1 MVKLLEAR
9 KVGVPELGIKLVVYA
24 WGIQTGPGLIE
35 VVADKVEIGHND
47 GVSKRPHML
56 YEDAQDPPPFE
67 RGVGVEVRNKYVER
81 TKGGVRPEK

>member
-9 KVGVPELGIKLVVYA
+9 KVGVPELGIELVVNA
-24 WGIQTGPGLIE
+24 WGIKTGPGPIE
-35 VVADKVEIGHND
+35 IVANEVKIGDND

-67 RGVGVEVRNKYVER
+67 RGVGVEVRNKYVEK
-81 TKGGVRPEK
+81 TKGGGRPEE